1 MSKFEPLTAFLSS
14 LPTSERRVTFGEIK
28 RILGF
33 KLPPSARRHRPW
45 WSNNPDNSAITKAWL
60 AAGFRTEQVD
70 MAGESLVFRKAE
82 PRSSAAGS
90 SEVRPPV
97 EGSHT
102 SPFGG
107 LKGTVRIAIDFDLNH
122 VYFEICS
129 LRGVGLALSA
139 S

>member
-1 MSKFEPLTAFLSS
+1 MSKFEPLTAYLGS
-14 LPTSERRVTFGEIK
+14 LPTSERRVTFSEIE

-70 MAGESLVFRKAE
+70 MAGETLVFRKAK
-82 PRSSAAGS
+82 PRSLAAAS
-90 SEVRPPV
+90 SMRSPV
-97 EGSHT
+97 ESSRT

-107 LKGTVRIAIDFDLNH
+107 LKGTVKIALDFD
-122 VYFEICS
+122 VTEPTGEVWAADQGRI
-129 LRGVGLALSA
+129 
-139 S
+139 

>member
-14 LPTSERRVTFGEIK
+14 LPTSERRVTFGEIE

-60 AAGFRTEQVD
+60 GAGFRTERVD
-70 MAGESLVFRKAE
+70 MGGGSLFFRRAK
-82 PRSSAAGS
+82 PRSSAAVSSVGRFPVGGS
-90 SEVRPPV
+90 PP
-97 EGSHT
+97 

-107 LKGTVRIAIDFDLNH
+107 LRGPVRI
-122 VYFEICS
+122 
-129 LRGVGLALSA
+129 
-139 S
+139 